1 MSGYNPDFEDVD
13 LLELKPKSAYS
24 KDIKD
29 ELNRLQLDKSDNI
42 SPFGSYIYRYQ
53 KFHGDIDLI
62 EKVVANSYEELIKKF
77 SINIKRIVKNV
88 ISQKNHYFLEMKI
101 GTDKLYELKV
111 GYLCN
116 GIYYVNPEFKNNI
129 IDLYNNKLFDKEDY
143 DLFMK
148 LLVSNQLN
156 QDVFDEVVKIVRKYY
171 VLRWSTKEIMAGK
184 KKMRSGK
191 MISLEE
197 AAGHK
202 TLCKIDTIV
211 KLNNTFIETTN
222 IYGLMYRDGNQLI
235 EVSAIFKTDVLVLD
249 VEKLYYSNMWFNPFK
264 MLKRAYSY
272 CRYMIETKKDV
283 NNEHADV
290 IKLITPFLVSN
301 ISWLSQIRG
310 FIEDLNKILSVHGLK
325 SLNDMNFELDNFKNF
340 LSNIQ
345 EITLK
350 ELDEYNRTID
360 NIIKSK
366 NVDFRIKLQ
375 TELIDLFTKKINYF
389 TLIFFKSIGWEQIP
403 DIILPNELTI
413 TRPTPLSTLV
423 DKQCLISYDRNI
435 KRGLNIQPKKEFIR
449 NITNLE
455 RLHKIT
461 PLFTNLT
468 FDKDKEDLNIRQKIS
483 NIITKKESIADEE
496 IEDREI
502 IDIDMVNKP
511 KIDKS
516 PYIEPNQMIPEPEF
530 KRPDQTIINREEV
543 LRPEPQNDYYKD
555 LYKDVDEFKDYN
567 DPNERPSRPSSRNKK
582 SKQLSEPLTAEELEE
597 IRLLN
602 IQYPPAERKQNKNKP
617 FLPDYQPA
625 KPKNTNNDSINNK
638 QKRLEWLQTRARVG
652 ILPQDEQEELQQ
664 LIDFFTKPLVQKK
677 KIFEDDPYGL
687 NNPPSDYNNLH
698 KKMDYS
704 NPPSHSP
711 SPYVSNYDNIPE
723 PPTRRVYPPSKKI
736 QTNEDYYKDLYKNVD
751 EYEDLNESISTKKQK
766 WDREMAKKKNEY
778 IYDPNFNYELNTQEK
793 KILNDNN
800 RSQNNSTKINDF
812 GEIVYENVPIY
823 TPIRPALR
831 DLDEQRSLPKP
842 ESTYHVNIP
851 QNIYGPDE
859 YEDFEV
865 MQKRM
870 LGEGKKKRKPKRTL
884 KKKPIKKR

>member
-1 MSGYNPDFEDVD
+1 MSGYNPDFDDVN
-13 LLELKPKSAYS
+13 LLELKPTSAYS

-111 GYLCN
+111 GYLCE

-129 IDLYNNKLFDKEDY
+129 IDLYNHKLFDKEDY
-143 DLFMK
+143 DICMK
-148 LLVSNQLN
+148 LLVANQLN

-171 VLRWSTKEIMAGK
+171 VLRWTTKEIMAGK

-191 MISLEE
+191 MITLEE

-222 IYGLMYRDGNQLI
+222 IYGLMYKEGNKLI

-272 CRYMIETKKDV
+272 CRYMIENKKDL
-283 NNEHADV
+283 NDEHAEV

-345 EITLK
+345 EISLK

-366 NVDFRIKLQ
+366 NVNFRIKLQ

-389 TLIFFKSIGWEQIP
+389 TLVFFKSIGWEQIP

-423 DKQCLISYDRNI
+423 DKQCLISYDRGV
-435 KRGLNIQPKKEFIR
+435 KRGPNIQPKKEFIKTI
-449 NITNLE
+449 NNLE
-455 RLHKIT
+455 RLSPIM
-461 PLFTNLT
+461 PLMNKLAI
-468 FDKDKEDLNIRQKIS
+468 DKDNENINMQQKIK
-483 NIITKKESIADEE
+483 NIIINQNKPKIINEE
-496 IEDREI
+496 EEDRET

-511 KIDKS
+511 KDIS
-516 PYIEPNQMIPEPEF
+516 PYVEPNQMIPLQPEQ
-530 KRPDQTIINREEV
+530 PSQQQPLPYEINREEI
-543 LRPEPQNDYYKD
+543 LRPEPDYYKN
-555 LYKDVDEFKDYN
+555 LYKDVDEYKDYN
-567 DPNERPSRPSSRNKK
+567 DTNEPEYYKDVYKYIETPSSRNKK

-602 IQYPPAERKQNKNKP
+602 IQFPPPERKNNKNKP
-617 FLPDYQPA
+617 FLPDYQSA
-625 KPKNTNNDSINNK
+625 KPKN
-638 QKRLEWLQTRARVG
+638 
-652 ILPQDEQEELQQ
+652 
-664 LIDFFTKPLVQKK
+664 

-687 NNPPSDYNNLH
+687 NHQPLDYEYLH
-698 KKMDYS
+698 PKMDYS

-723 PPTRRVYPPSKKI
+723 PPTRRVYPPSKK
-736 QTNEDYYKDLYKNVD
+736 QTNKDYYEDLYKDVN
-751 EYEDLNESISTKKQK
+751 EYEDLNEPISTKRQK
-766 WDREMAKKKNEY
+766 WNKEMEKKKNEY
-778 IYDPNFNYELNTQEK
+778 VYDKDFNYDLNIPEQN
-793 KILNDNN
+793 IRN
-800 RSQNNSTKINDF
+800 QNNSTKINKD
-812 GEIVYENVPIY
+812 GLMIY
-823 TPIRPALR
+823 TPIRPSLR
-831 DLDEQRSLPKP
+831 DLDEKRSLPQP

-859 YEDFEV
+859 YEDFEE

-870 LGEGKKKRKPKRTL
+870 LGEGKKKPKRTL